1 MHFRHVDMVKGSV
14 PKFKL
19 CIRKVEEK
27 WLKSLWMWLE
37 MIGATGLTTS
47 EVVCEN
53 DSRVAI
59 CRVYRLVLKRGNI
72 QKPTTLHKTALLMP
86 EIRKKCP
93 DCFLLEHSDGQFRIR
108 CKQHETL
115 VPVHHYLSASAYVSN
130 AADHAHSFTGTV
142 CLSSDGCFKH
152 KAQIIS
158 K

>member
-1 MHFRHVDMVKGSV
+1 MCLSSN
-14 PKFKL
+14 

-37 MIGATGLTTS
+37 MIGATGLTTFRS
-47 EVVCEN
+47 CVCEN
-53 DSRVAI
+53 DRVAI

-86 EIRKKCP
+86 EIRKECP
-93 DCFLLEHSDGQFRIR
+93 DCFLLEHSDGQFRIW

-115 VPVHHYLSASAYVSN
+115 VPVHHYLSASAYASN
-130 AADHAHSFTGTV
+130 AADHAHSFTDTV

>member
-19 CIRKVEEK
+19 HQKGWRKVIK
-27 WLKSLWMWLE
+27 VTLNVTWNDWCHRSDYFR
-37 MIGATGLTTS
+37 S
-47 EVVCEN
+47 CVCEN
-53 DSRVAI
+53 DRVAI

-72 QKPTTLHKTALLMP
+72 QKPTTLYKTALLMP
-86 EIRKKCP
+86 EIRKECP
-93 DCFLLEHSDGQFRIR
+93 DCFLLEHSDGQFRIW

-115 VPVHHYLSASAYVSN
+115 VPVHHYLSASAYASN
-130 AADHAHSFTGTV
+130 AADHAHSFTDTV

>member
-1 MHFRHVDMVKGSV
+1 MHFRHVDMVMGSV

-19 CIRKVEEK
+19 HQKGWRKVIK
-27 WLKSLWMWLE
+27 VTLNVTWNDWCHRSDYFR
-37 MIGATGLTTS
+37 S
-47 EVVCEN
+47 CVCEN
-53 DSRVAI
+53 DRVAI

-72 QKPTTLHKTALLMP
+72 QKPTTLHKTALLMQ
-86 EIRKKCP
+86 EIRKECP
-93 DCFLLEHSDGQFRIR
+93 DVFLLEQSDGQFRIW

-115 VPVHHYLSASAYVSN
+115 VPVHHYLSASTYASN
-130 AADHAHSFTGTV
+130 ANSFTDTV